1 MLNVQLDLENLTAQ
15 FTESLRR
22 KHQWQ
27 WKEHLLPT
35 IEKVKKEFPE
45 FDDDDIADRVG
56 DNFIDWEAQEIQ
68 DDKDWEEAFQEV
80 VTEASLNE
88 QQKAEFRNFL
98 TNEQQESELAT

>member
-35 IEKVKKEFPE
+35 IEEVKKEFPD
-45 FDDDDIADRVG
+45 FDNHDIGDRVG
-56 DNFIDWEAQEIQ
+56 DSFIDWEAQEIK
-68 DDKDWEEAFQEV
+68 DKKDWEEALQKVAQE
-80 VTEASLNE
+80 AGLNE
-88 QQKAEFRNFL
+88 QEKAEFRNFL
-98 TNEQQESELAT
+98 TGYTED

>member
-1 MLNVQLDLENLTAQ
+1 MLNVQLDLEKLAAQ

-45 FDDDDIADRVG
+45 FDDDDIAARVG
-56 DNFIDWEAQEIQ
+56 DNFINWEAQEIQ

-80 VTEASLNE
+80 AKESGLNE
-88 QQKAEFRNFL
+88 QQKAEFKAYL
-98 TNEQQESELAT
+98 TGETEE